1 MSNNPVLSRLGF
13 ARKAGRLSLG
23 FSASKE
29 AIALNKARLII
40 IANDISPKT
49 EKEIIYFANG
59 RCPVRKIDFDLET
72 VSRSIGFRA
81 GVIAVNDDGF
91 ATIILNNLP

>member
-29 AIALNKARLII
+29 AIVSNKAKLII
-40 IANDISPKT
+40 VANDISEKT
-49 EKEIIYFANG
+49 EKEIRFFVG
-59 RCPVRKIDFDLET
+59 GKCPVEKLVFDTEA
-72 VSRSIGFRA
+72 VSKAIGFRA
-81 GVIAVNDDGF
+81 GVIAVNDEGF
-91 ATIILNNLP
+91 AQAILNNLL